1 MVMELEKMK
10 VFELE
15 MADKRI
21 ISGGNPILIFIAGAL
36 VGGLI
41 YDAYKTAAVAL
52 IKLQIEHQEYYDGPV
67 HSQR

>member
-1 MVMELEKMK
+1 MELEKLK

-21 ISGGNPILIFIAGAL
+21 ISGGNPLLIFVAGAL
-36 VGGLI
+36 VGGVI
-41 YDAYKTAAVAL
+41 YDAYKTACLAL
-52 IKLQIEHQEYYDGPV
+52 IKYQLEHPEYYDGHV